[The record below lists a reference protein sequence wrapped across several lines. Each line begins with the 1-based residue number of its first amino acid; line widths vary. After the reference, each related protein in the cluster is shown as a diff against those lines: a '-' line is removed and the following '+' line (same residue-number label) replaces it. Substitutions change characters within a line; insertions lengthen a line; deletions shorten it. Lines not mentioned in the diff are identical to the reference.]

1 MVDDLEFDPSK
12 QQKNLGKHG
21 IDFELA
27 STVLDDP
34 YSLTLDD
41 YSDHN
46 EERYFTVGIAIN
58 GQILVV
64 NWTLRGDNLRL
75 ISARDASPQQKRDY
89 YARR

>member
-1 MVDDLEFDPSK
+1 MSDDLEFDPNK

-27 STVLDDP
+27 SSVLDDP

-41 YSDHN
+41 YGSYN
-46 EERYFTVGIAIN
+46 EERYFAI
-58 GQILVV
+58 GMSEKRQILVV
-64 NWTLRGDNLRL
+64 NWTVRGDNLRL
-75 ISARDASPQQKRDY
+75 ISAREASPKQKRDY